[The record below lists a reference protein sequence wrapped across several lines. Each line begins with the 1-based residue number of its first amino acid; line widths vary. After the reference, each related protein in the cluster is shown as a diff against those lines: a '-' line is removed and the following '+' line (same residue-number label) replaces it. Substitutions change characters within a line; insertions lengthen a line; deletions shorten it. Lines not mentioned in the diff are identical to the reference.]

1 MAAVRFTTAVAGTDY
16 GNNGKSYVG
25 EEGEELT
32 VSDELE
38 AELVKLGWAVSVK
51 GTASAKP
58 KPAAKAKKDD

>member
-1 MAAVRFTTAVAGTDY
+1 MAAVRFTVSVAGTDY
-16 GNNGKSYVG
+16 GNGDRSYNGV
-25 EEGEELT
+25 EGEELT

>member
-38 AELVKLGWAVSVK
+38 AELVKLGWAVPFK
-51 GTASAKP
+51 DTASAKP
-58 KPAAKAKKDD
+58 KPAAKPKKDD

>member
-1 MAAVRFTTAVAGTDY
+1 MGAVRFTTSVAGTDY
-16 GNNGKSYVG
+16 GNGDRSYNGV
-25 EEGEELT
+25 EGEELT

-58 KPAAKAKKDD
+58 KPAAKAKKED